1 MRTFT
6 KLFVIS
12 AATVVIRAVAYKYL
26 ARMDAAEIRN
36 LKAKYSTNKIWNNL
50 EKGELRVPLPK
61 PTPQQIQ
68 QANLGANY
76 ADVKAYGIH
85 KHGWWKR

>member
-36 LKAKYSTNKIWNNL
+36 LKAKYS
-50 EKGELRVPLPK
+50 EDKGR
-61 PTPQQIQ
+61 T
-68 QANLGANY
+68 
-76 ADVKAYGIH
+76 DD
-85 KHGWWKR
+85 